1 MIIVPRN
8 RYILLLVTVLAGT
21 ISLGVIG
28 YLYLISIEKTTAET
42 FLYIDVLIT
51 LVLAILLFYIL
62 SKSKNVTKE
71 MDRLIH
77 LSSIGGFTQGT
88 SLKKFGKLGTQI
100 SELYYHLSLMNKKRA
115 IKIHSQKLL
124 LEFITANFS
133 LPLLVTD
140 PTGGILYAS
149 KTFTDKREVNKPS
162 LLDTNISTILPGI
175 DLQVLISK
183 LETLHTFIEYE
194 KPKDPVKIYPIPN
207 GNNEIAY
214 LVFIFGKQVLFFSEK
229 KIDKERIIHTFLKKL
244 ISRHTE

>member
-1 MIIVPRN
+1 MIIVPRS
-8 RYILLLVTVLAGT
+8 RYILLIITVLAGT
-21 ISLGVIG
+21 VSLGIIG
-28 YLYLISIEKTTAET
+28 YVYLIPTQKATAET

-51 LVLAILLFYIL
+51 LVLAVLLIYILL
-62 SKSKNVTKE
+62 KSKNVTKE

-115 IKIHSQKLL
+115 LKINSQKLL

-140 PTGGILYAS
+140 PTGGILYTS
-149 KTFTDKREVNKPS
+149 KIFTDKGDVSRSS

-175 DLQVLISK
+175 DLQVLMSK
-183 LETLHTFIEYE
+183 LETLHTYIEYE
-194 KPKDPVKIYPIPN
+194 KAKDPVKIYPISN
-207 GNNEIAY
+207 NNNEIAY

-229 KIDKERIIHTFLKKL
+229 KVEKDRIIHTFLKKL
-244 ISRHTE
+244 ISRHTM